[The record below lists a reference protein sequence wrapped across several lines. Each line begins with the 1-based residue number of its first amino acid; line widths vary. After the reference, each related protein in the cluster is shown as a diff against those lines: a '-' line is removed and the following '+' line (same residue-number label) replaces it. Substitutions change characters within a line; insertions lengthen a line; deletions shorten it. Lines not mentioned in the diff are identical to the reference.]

1 MSPTDV
7 VSQEQT
13 TPARTK
19 VVNDFSIQVATVNG
33 SGSQTANLVLLRSIL
48 LMGIPVSGK
57 NMFPSNIAGLPT
69 WYTIRASKRGY
80 IGRKKEVDFLV
91 AMNPETAKEDVLTL
105 DAGAAVV
112 YDEPLKLNA
121 LRSDLTFYPVPFDK
135 LVTAVCPD
143 AKLRRLVRNM
153 IYDGVLAKLLGIDM
167 SLMEQALG
175 KQLGKKAKAVT
186 LNQGALKAG
195 FDYAEATFTKQDP
208 FHIERM
214 NETSG
219 KILIEG
225 NAAAAIGCM
234 MAGVTVVAWYPIT
247 PSSSLCESL
256 IGYMRKY
263 RIDKETGKATFAIVQ
278 AEDEIASLGMVIG
291 AGWAGARAM
300 TATAG
305 PGISL
310 MSEFAGLAYYAETP
324 AVIFDVQRVGP
335 STGLPTRTAQGD
347 LLSTAFLSHGDTKHI
362 LLIPSSVEECYEM
375 AMAAFDLSEGFQ
387 TPIFVMMDLDL
398 GMNNWMSGGF
408 EYPTRPIDRGKLLTP
423 EVLKK
428 IGEWGRYK
436 DVDGDGIPYR
446 TVPGDGMPAFF
457 TRGSG
462 HNAKAQYSE
471 RPDDYVDNM
480 DRLARK
486 FETAR
491 TRVPAPIVETN
502 KKAKIGIIGYGTSH
516 WAISESRDQLREE
529 TNVETSYLRVRA
541 YPFNEDLLN
550 FIDAHERLYVVD
562 QQTEGSWVAMTVWGA
577 DYLGWNLRCI
587 YGYRGTQETL
597 LALRRGEIDMWGST
611 NAKLV
616 RDLVKDG
623 LVDVI
628 TQQDSERRSDFPDV
642 PTFIELLGNKRPSG
656 AAWEAYLAWAG
667 PTSVDKFL
675 VAPAGTPKEIVTL
688 LRQAFNNMAKDDQF
702 KAQAATF
709 FGDEWRV
716 ISGEKTGA
724 LIREVTTIS
733 PEAQN
738 FLTQI
743 RRKYELPLG
752 TAE

>member
-7 VSQEQT
+7 VPQEKA
-13 TPARTK
+13 PATRTR

-48 LMGIPVSGK
+48 LMGVPVSGK

-80 IGRKKEVDFLV
+80 VGRKKEVDVLV

-105 DAGAAVV
+105 DPGAAVI
-112 YDEPLKLNA
+112 YDEPLKVNA
-121 LRSDLTFYPVPFDK
+121 LRTDLTFYPVPFDT
-135 LVTAVCPD
+135 LVKDVCPD

-167 SLMEQALG
+167 SFMEQAL
-175 KQLGKKAKAVT
+175 QRQMGKKAKAVT
-186 LNQGALKAG
+186 LNLGALKAG
-195 FDYAEATFTKQDP
+195 WDFAEKQLPKQDP
-208 FHIERM
+208 FQVEKM
-214 NETSG
+214 NATSG

-225 NAAAAIGCM
+225 NSAAAIGCM

-263 RIDKETGKATFAIVQ
+263 RMDKETGKATFAIVQ

-300 TATAG
+300 TATSG

-347 LLSTAFLSHGDTKHI
+347 LVSTAFLSHGDTRHI
-362 LLIPSSVEECYEM
+362 LLIPHSVEEAYEF
-375 AMAAFDLSEGFQ
+375 AIEAFDLSERFQ

-398 GMNNWMSGGF
+398 GMNNWMSDGF
-408 EYPTRPIDRGKLLTP
+408 QYPNKPIDRGKRLTP

-428 IGEWGRYK
+428 LGDWARYR

-462 HNAKAQYSE
+462 HNDKAQYSE
-471 RPDDYVDNM
+471 RPDDYVKNV

-491 TRVPAPIVETN
+491 THVPKPVVETE
-502 KKAKIGIIGYGTSH
+502 KDARIGIIGYGTTH
-516 WAISESRDQLREE
+516 WALTECRDQLLEE
-529 TNVETSYLRVRA
+529 TSVKTSYLRVRA
-541 YPFNEDLLN
+541 YPFTEEMVK
-550 FIDAHERLYVVD
+550 FIDAHDRIYIVEQNRDAQLAMLLRLELSPER
-562 QQTEGSWVAMTVWGA
+562 
-577 DYLGWNLRCI
+577 I
-587 YGYRGTQETL
+587 
-597 LALRRGEIDMWGST
+597 
-611 NAKLV
+611 AKLRSV
-616 RDLVKDG
+616 LHYSGLPIDARSISDDILAQEGFEVVKHH
-623 LVDVI
+623 
-628 TQQDSERRSDFPDV
+628 T
-642 PTFIELLGNKRPSG
+642 
-656 AAWEAYLAWAG
+656 
-667 PTSVDKFL
+667 
-675 VAPAGTPKEIVTL
+675 PASASFMTG
-688 LRQAFNNMAKDDQF
+688 
-702 KAQAATF
+702 
-709 FGDEWRV
+709 
-716 ISGEKTGA
+716 GE
-724 LIREVTTIS
+724 
-733 PEAQN
+733 
-738 FLTQI
+738 
-743 RRKYELPLG
+743 
-752 TAE
+752 